1 MLTFGEKKNPDTRL
15 FTFLNNSQQIHSRID
30 RIYIKNNQKIINT
43 SIIPTGLS
51 GHYAVMVNIQIKKD
65 KYFPPKVTGNLI
77 LQFQKKKTFKNF
89 LNYFGKIDKHKKINI
104 PP

>member
-1 MLTFGEKKNPDTRL
+1 MTFGEKKNPDTRL

-30 RIYIKNNQKIINT
+30 RIYIKNNQKIINK